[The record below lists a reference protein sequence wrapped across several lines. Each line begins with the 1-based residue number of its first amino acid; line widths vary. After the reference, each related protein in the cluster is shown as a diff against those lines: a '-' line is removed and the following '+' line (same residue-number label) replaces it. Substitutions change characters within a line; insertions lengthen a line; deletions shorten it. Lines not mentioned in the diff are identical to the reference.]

1 MSRGPGPVVFLG
13 TSAFG
18 VPALQALCRA
28 GEQVALVVT
37 QPDRPAGRG
46 RRTTPPAVKAAALD
60 LGLPV
65 FQPERVNAPEAVE
78 RIAGTAPEFLVVVAY
93 GQILGRELLGV
104 PRAGAVNLHPSL
116 LPRHRGPAPVAWT
129 ILAGDPRAGVT
140 TMLMDERMDAGP
152 VLLQRS
158 FPLPPDVVCGELED
172 RLSRAGADLL
182 VKTLQALRDGRVRPA
197 PQDESLATYSRRI
210 DRALRRID
218 WTEPSEGVRRRV
230 HALSPRPGA
239 LTRVRGR
246 TVRVLRVAER
256 SVTGRA
262 GTVVRLDRDGPVVA
276 CGREGVVLLEVQP
289 EGKRPMA
296 GADWVRGRGV
306 APGDVMDGPGGD
318 AREHG

>member
-1 MSRGPGPVVFLG
+1 MTRAPGPVVFLG

-28 GEQVALVVT
+28 GESVALVVT

-65 FQPERVNAPEAVE
+65 FQPERVNAPEAVA
-78 RIAGTAPEFLVVVAY
+78 RIAGAAPEFLVVVAY
-93 GQILGRELLGV
+93 GQILGRELLRV
-104 PRAGAVNLHPSL
+104 PRAGAVNLHPSP

-129 ILAGDPRAGVT
+129 ILSGDDRAGVT

-152 VLLQRS
+152 VLLQRA

-182 VKTLQALRDGRVRPA
+182 VKTLQALREGRVRPA
-197 PQDESLATYSRRI
+197 PQDESRATYSRMI

-218 WTEPSEGVRRRV
+218 WTAEADGVRRRV

-239 LTRVRGR
+239 LTWVRDRG
-246 TVRVLRVAER
+246 VKVLRVAER
-256 SVTGRA
+256 SVTGRP
-262 GTVVRLDRDGPVVA
+262 GTVVRVDRDGPVVA
-276 CGREGVVLLEVQP
+276 CGRDGVVLLEVQP
-289 EGKRPMA
+289 AGRRPMT
-296 GADWVRGRGV
+296 GAEWARGRGV
-306 APGDVMDGPGGD
+306 SPGDVMGEPGENG
-318 AREHG
+318 REHG